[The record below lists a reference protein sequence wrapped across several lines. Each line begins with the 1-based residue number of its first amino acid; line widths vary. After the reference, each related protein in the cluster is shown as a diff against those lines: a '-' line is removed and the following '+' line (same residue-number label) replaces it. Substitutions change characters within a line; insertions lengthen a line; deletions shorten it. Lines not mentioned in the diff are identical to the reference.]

1 MLPLSAYISITL
13 LVYIAPPLVPALLP
27 VNIISPSTARIF
39 ELSQRFIAPPT
50 VAEMLSLKTT
60 LEKFVSR

>member
-1 MLPLSAYISITL
+1 MLPLSAYISAIL
-13 LVYIAPPLVPALLP
+13 LVYIAPPFPPALLP

-39 ELSQRFIAPPT
+39 ELSQRFIAPPD
-50 VAEMLSLKTT
+50 VAEILSLKVT